1 MTDARPA
8 SLLTV
13 DLAALVGNWRDLAA
27 RVAPATCAGV
37 VKADAY
43 GLGAGPV
50 ARALYR
56 AGCRHFFV
64 ARLNEGL
71 ELRDYVGEDASVCVL
86 DGLGLGEAGLFRRRD
101 LIPSLNDLNEIEA
114 WSKAARSAGE
124 KLKANLHFDTGMS
137 RLGLSPRASEA
148 LIADPSILADLDI
161 RFVMSHL
168 VSSEERDSP
177 INAEQ
182 LARFRRI
189 RAAFPN
195 AAASFSNSSGV
206 FLGPEF
212 CFDLVRP
219 GCAVYGI
226 NPTPGEVNPMRTVA
240 RLEARILQVR
250 EIDHPQ
256 TVGYGATWQATR
268 PTKVA
273 TIACGYADGW
283 LRSLSGRGAAYI
295 GEKRIPFLGR
305 VSMDLI
311 TLDVSDAPDAL
322 PGRMVELL
330 GSRMTVDE
338 VADIAGTNGY
348 EVLTRLGKR
357 FARSYLEPAA

>member
-13 DLAALVGNWRDLAA
+13 DLAALVANWRDLAA
-27 RVAPATCAGV
+27 RVAPAACAGV
-37 VKADAY
+37 VKADGY

-50 ARALYR
+50 GRALYR

-86 DGLGLGEAGLFRRRD
+86 DGLGPDEAPLFRRRD
-101 LIPSLNDLNEIEA
+101 LMPSLNDPGQIEA
-114 WSKAARSAGE
+114 WAKAARGAGE
-124 KLKANLHFDTGMS
+124 KLKANVHFDTGMS
-137 RLGLSPRASEA
+137 RLGLSPSETEA
-148 LIADPSILADLDI
+148 LMADPSAFAAFDL
-161 RFVMSHL
+161 RYVMSHL
-168 VSSEERDSP
+168 VSSEEPDNP
-177 INAEQ
+177 INAAQ
-182 LARFRRI
+182 LGRFRAI

-195 AAASFSNSSGV
+195 VRASFANSSGV
-206 FLGPEF
+206 FLGNDYH
-212 CFDLVRP
+212 FDLARP

-226 NPTPGEVNPMRTVA
+226 NPTPDAANPVRPVA

-256 TVGYGATWQATR
+256 TVGYGATWQANR

-283 LRSLSGRGAAYI
+283 LRSLSGRGAACI
-295 GEKRIPFLGR
+295 GDKQLPFLGR

-311 TLDVSDAPDAL
+311 TLDVSQAPEAV

-330 GSRMTVDE
+330 GSRMTVDD
-338 VADIAGTNGY
+338 VAARAGTNGY

>member
-13 DLAALVGNWRDLAA
+13 DLAALVANWRDLAA
-27 RVAPATCAGV
+27 RVAPAACAGV
-37 VKADAY
+37 VKADGY

-50 ARALYR
+50 GRALYR

-86 DGLGLGEAGLFRRRD
+86 DGLGPDEAPLFRRRD
-101 LIPSLNDLNEIEA
+101 LTPSLNDPGQIEA
-114 WSKAARSAGE
+114 WAKAAREAGE
-124 KLKANLHFDTGMS
+124 RLKANLHFDTGMS
-137 RLGLSPRASEA
+137 RLGLSPQETQA
-148 LIADPSILADLDI
+148 LIADPSVLAGLDL
-161 RFVMSHL
+161 RYAMSHL

-177 INAEQ
+177 INAAQ
-182 LARFRRI
+182 LDRFTKI
-189 RAAFPN
+189 RAAFPDVR
-195 AAASFSNSSGV
+195 ASFANSSGV
-206 FLGPEF
+206 FLGSAYH
-212 CFDLVRP
+212 FDLARP

-226 NPTPGEVNPMRTVA
+226 NPTPGAANPMRTVA

-256 TVGYGATWQATR
+256 TVGYGATWQANR

-295 GEKRIPFLGR
+295 GDKQLPFLGR

-311 TLDVSDAPDAL
+311 TLDVSQAPEAR
-322 PGRMVELL
+322 PGQMVELL

-338 VADIAGTNGY
+338 VADHAGTNGY
-348 EVLTRLGKR
+348 EILTRLGKR
-357 FARSYLEPAA
+357 FARGYLEPAA

>member
-13 DLAALVGNWRDLAA
+13 DLAALVANWRDLAA
-27 RVAPATCAGV
+27 RVAPAKCAGV
-37 VKADAY
+37 VKADGY

-50 ARALYR
+50 GRALYR

-86 DGLGLGEAGLFRRRD
+86 DGLGPDEAPLFRRRD
-101 LIPSLNDLNEIEA
+101 LTPSLNDLGEIEA
-114 WSKAARSAGE
+114 WANAARAAGE

-137 RLGLSPRASEA
+137 RLGISPRDTER
-148 LIADPSILADLDI
+148 LIADPSILSALDL

-168 VSSEERDSP
+168 VSSEEPDNP

-189 RAAFPN
+189 RAAFPK
-195 AAASFSNSSGV
+195 AAASFANSSGV
-206 FLGPEF
+206 FLGADYA
-212 CFDLVRP
+212 FDLARP

-226 NPTPGEVNPMRTVA
+226 NPTPGRPNPVRTVA
-240 RLEARILQVR
+240 RMEARILQVR

-256 TVGYGATWQATR
+256 TVGYGATWQASR
-268 PTKVA
+268 ATKVA

-283 LRSLSGRGAAYI
+283 LRSLSGRGAAYV
-295 GEKRIPFLGR
+295 GEKRVPFLGR

-311 TLDVSDAPDAL
+311 TLDVSDVPEAV